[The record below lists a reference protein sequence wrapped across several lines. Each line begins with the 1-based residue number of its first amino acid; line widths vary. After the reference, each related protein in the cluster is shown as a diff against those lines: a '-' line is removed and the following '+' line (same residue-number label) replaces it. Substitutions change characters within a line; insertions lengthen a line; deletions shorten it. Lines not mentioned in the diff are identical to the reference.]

1 MFCKDLEK
9 EFETKKE
16 MFAAIKASKEIL
28 LASKKA
34 EVKTKNNPF
43 AIITPKESTQIKGNP
58 DLEKGYFYAVISNT
72 NYLDSHGDVHL
83 TNSMNQ
89 TAKDQNNKVYYVADH
104 QLKVDSII
112 ATPKNVELSIK
123 ETSFINI
130 GVDSDLSTQLLLF
143 KIKNDKIIHSKAKQL
158 IDEKEEIQNSIRMMY
173 VKIDVAFNST
183 DEEYKEEYKNWNEVY
198 PKLGNPEKAAEEG
211 MFWIVRELKIVKEGS
226 MVLFGSNDATPI
238 ESKEADIITSNDASL
253 ENTQEMSIKLQQL
266 LKLTN

>member
-1 MFCKDLEK
+1 
-9 EFETKKE
+9 
-16 MFAAIKASKEIL
+16 
-28 LASKKA
+28 
-34 EVKTKNNPF
+34 
-43 AIITPKESTQIKGNP
+43 
-58 DLEKGYFYAVISNT
+58 
-72 NYLDSHGDVHL
+72 
-83 TNSMNQ
+83 
-89 TAKDQNNKVYYVADH
+89 
-104 QLKVDSII
+104 VDSII

-123 ETSFINI
+123 ETPFRNI

-238 ESKEADIITSNDASL
+238 ENKEADIITSNDASL